1 MCRGLSAGIIA
12 APAGRSGVRNCGGL
26 SDLTPQSDKNVS
38 RETVLSDWGRKPYK
52 TTYVRQ
58 GETRAIAR

>member
-26 SDLTPQSDKNVS
+26 SD
-38 RETVLSDWGRKPYK
+38 WGRKPYK